1 VTNVVVLNSE
11 LHRSLCVFGEP
22 SAQYGDNQRFVQV
35 IITEFPH
42 LVLQYPILFS
52 KDADTGA
59 FYCGVML
66 GFDEGENLFLKE
78 GNGYEGYR
86 PLNLQRLPFYTHGS
100 ELAIDMDHPRV
111 NADGGVPLF
120 TDGGAT
126 TEYLESIKSAFRD
139 LRPGIEM
146 TKRFVATLMKLTLVE
161 QIDIT
166 VEFDDASTRDLMGL
180 YTINQEMLRKLA
192 DTDVVDLFRR
202 GYLQLIYLMITSLKQ
217 VPLLAKKKNGGF
229 LKGSEGL
236 AGLAGRAGW
245 PRS

>member
-11 LHRSLCVFGEP
+11 LHRSLRVFGEP
-22 SAQYGDNQRFVQV
+22 SALYGDSQRFVQV

-52 KDADTGA
+52 KDADTGT

-78 GNGYEGYR
+78 GKGYEGYR

-111 NADGGVPLF
+111 NADGGVALF
-120 TDGGAT
+120 TDSGAT
-126 TEYLESIKSAFRD
+126 TAYLESIMSAFRD

-146 TKRFVATLMKLTLVE
+146 TKQFIATLMKLKLVE

-180 YTINQEMLRKLA
+180 YTINQDMLRKLA
-192 DTDVVDLFRR
+192 DADIVDLFRR

-217 VPLLAKKKNGGF
+217 VALLAKKKNGRF
-229 LKGSEGL
+229 LKGIEGV
-236 AGLAGRAGW
+236 AGRAGW
-245 PRS
+245 PRT